1 MRKVLTMSKTP
12 IIALVTDFS
21 LNDPY
26 IGIMK
31 GVILEINPNVI
42 IVDLAHDLPKFN
54 INFAA
59 FVLLTSYKYFPK
71 GTIFV
76 CVIDPGVGTKREA
89 IIIKTKNYIFVGP
102 NNGVMSL
109 AALEDGIIEIRKI
122 ENKEYMLKRVS
133 YTFHGRDIFSPA
145 AAWIS
150 RGIPIETF
158 GRILDRKDFV
168 SIKISK
174 PVIED
179 GVFVAEALAID
190 GFGNIITNIR
200 GGDFLKT
207 EKFGYRYCIIV
218 NGKNYFARF
227 ARTYGDAQKNE
238 TILLIGSHE
247 YVEIAVNMGS
257 AAERLGINI
266 GDKIKIIRLE
276 LCKNPK
282 I

>member
-1 MRKVLTMSKTP
+1 MSKVP

-42 IVDLAHDLPKFN
+42 IVDLAHDLPNFN
-54 INFAA
+54 INFAT

-89 IIIKTKNYIFVGP
+89 IIVKTKNYIFVGP

-122 ENKEYMLKRVS
+122 ENKEYMLRRVS

-150 RGIPIETF
+150 RGVPLETF
-158 GRILDRKDFV
+158 GQILDRKDFI

-174 PVIED
+174 PVMED
-179 GVFVAEALAID
+179 GVFTAEVLAID
-190 GFGNIITNIR
+190 GFGNIITNIK
-200 GGDFLKT
+200 GEDFLKT
-207 EKFGYRYCIIV
+207 EKFGYRYCIII
-218 NGKNYFARF
+218 NEKAFLARF
-227 ARTYGDAQKNE
+227 VRTYGDAQKNE

-247 YVEIAVNMGS
+247 YIEIAVNMGS
-257 AAERLGINI
+257 AAKRLKINI

-276 LCKNPK
+276 LCKNLK